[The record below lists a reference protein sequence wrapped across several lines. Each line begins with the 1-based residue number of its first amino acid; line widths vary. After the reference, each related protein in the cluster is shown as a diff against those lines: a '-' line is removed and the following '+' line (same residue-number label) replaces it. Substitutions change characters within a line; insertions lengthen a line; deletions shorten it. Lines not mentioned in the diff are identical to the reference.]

1 MRLLT
6 FAGLNLPAPA
16 CASYP
21 PIPPEDP
28 CASDKLVCT
37 TFASDPELTFCGYT
51 VSDDAGDERMTNC
64 PRQTYY
70 TGADGGKHFVR
81 P

>member
-1 MRLLT
+1 MRSLT
-6 FAGLNLPAPA
+6 FAALVFASGCAP
-16 CASYP
+16 YP

-37 TFASDPELTFCGYT
+37 TFASDPPGLTFCGYT
-51 VSDDAGDERMTNC
+51 VADDAGDERITNC

-70 TGADGGKHFVR
+70 PGPDGGKHFVR